1 MSCLGVHFALATEEV
16 AHLRSL
22 RDSQARL
29 FHLKEVIEVSFFEN
43 YPELNPT
50 WRTGDVGWLEWLDFT
65 RLGQKVCATDP
76 VISRRVPARVAG
88 PESSAGL
95 ARAAP
100 F

>member
-1 MSCLGVHFALATEEV
+1 MATEEV

-50 WRTGDVGWLEWLDFT
+50 WRTGDVGRLEWPHFM
-65 RLGQKVCATDP
+65 
-76 VISRRVPARVAG
+76 
-88 PESSAGL
+88 
-95 ARAAP
+95 
-100 F
+100 